1 MKRIRFHAAVL
12 LGATLLPLPACDG
25 IFDGIYDTYQIV
37 TAENCESITV
47 DGTDYTRWN
56 YISLKTQKTTAV
68 RILNQEGDE
77 EPWDQEGSLPA
88 EWDIA
93 IHRYDVKTNGGAV
106 LETSYASMDE
116 LLDSGSIPA
125 GEYSEDIETTD
136 RIAIDMSD
144 MMNGYII
151 YAKSSYNEVLSR
163 WLNVDTSTMPPIY
176 TMSNKIYILRLQ
188 DNTHAAIHLLNYMN
202 EKNVKGHM
210 KFEYLYPLEKAFQ

>member
-1 MKRIRFHAAVL
+1 M
-12 LGATLLPLPACDG
+12 PLPACDG

-125 GEYSEDIETTD
+125 GEYAEDIETTD

-144 MMNGYII
+144 MMNGNIG
-151 YAKSSYNEVLSR
+151 YADSNLNTVLCS
-163 WLNVDTSTMPPIY
+163 WINQDMSVMPPQTTLSGLVYLVRI
-176 TMSNKIYILRLQ
+176 SDGSIAKIRFT
-188 DNTHAAIHLLNYMN
+188 DNTDA
-202 EKNVKGHM
+202 EGKTGHIS
-210 KFEYLYPLEKAFQ
+210 FEYAYPME